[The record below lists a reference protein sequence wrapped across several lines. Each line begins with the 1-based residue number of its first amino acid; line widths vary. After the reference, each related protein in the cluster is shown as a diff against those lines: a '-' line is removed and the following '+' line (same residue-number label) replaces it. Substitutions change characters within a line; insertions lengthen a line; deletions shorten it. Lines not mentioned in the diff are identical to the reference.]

1 MTECAYDDIALVD
14 GGHSAARQLKLVVTC
29 FVIEDTH
36 GDQHAFLTGNVGGDP
51 EFVAQ
56 VAVLGN
62 GGDFIDEDA
71 AHCSALPR

>member
-1 MTECAYDDIALVD
+1 MSECAYNDIALVD

-29 FVIEDTH
+29 FVIEDAH
-36 GDQHAFLTGNVGGDP
+36 GNKHAFLTGNVGGYP

-56 VAVLGN
+56 IAVLGN

-71 AHCSALPR
+71 AHRSAFSG